1 MIKDNQ
7 EEIKKD
13 IKEKYDVIE
22 LTRSESWVG
31 FQVLATFTEIQ
42 NLIKDLA
49 YAGIP
54 VNGLLI
60 TSSLDYTNANYTA
73 TFVCGN
79 NAYDNKSLV
88 NEVKDVISNSSIGGS
103 WKEISI
109 IMLDAPEWEE
119 LKTAYYKV
127 DLVFNDNYSWG
138 EKNYIVLQN
147 YRELQEDDED
157 KIEQ

>member
-1 MIKDNQ
+1 MIKENN

-13 IKEKYDVIE
+13 IKEEYDVIE
-22 LTRSESWVG
+22 LTRSESWTA
-31 FQVLATFTEIQ
+31 FQVLSTFTEIQ
-42 NLIKDLA
+42 NLMENLA

-60 TSSLDYTNANYTA
+60 TSSLDHTNLNFTA

-79 NAYDNKSLV
+79 NIYDNKSLV
-88 NEVKDVISNSSIGGS
+88 NEVEDVISSLNMSGS
-103 WKEISI
+103 WKELQI
-109 IMLDAPEWEE
+109 IMLDAPEWED

-127 DLVFNDNYSWG
+127 ELVFNDIYSWG

-147 YRELQEDDED
+147 YRSLQEEED